1 MKTAYTWLT
10 EYLALAGSVQIG
22 ENWQCPA
29 HDDSFPS
36 LSITEDPESGKAILY
51 CHAGC
56 TYLEVCE
63 GLRQSPS
70 ILFDAHPW
78 SPEKVLS
85 KCVEPPVFA
94 DFKWKSGSGG
104 RAETSYELAS
114 RYAGSGTLQTRVV
127 QYHQYTNTVRL
138 NRTRDNAGNKYPS
151 WEILQDGKWR
161 TSKQEVSIKELPLYR
176 VVLLRANI
184 ESGYPVI
191 LCESE
196 SSVDALVSLGH
207 GATTWAGGAGT
218 PPIDLLIETLRDA
231 RVLWIPD
238 NDPAGLKCD
247 KKLQELV
254 APHVVSWKRLI
265 GDEGE
270 DARDLVERGVIDTF
284 NLDEI
289 MASAPELGDKVT
301 R

>member
-10 EYLALAGSVQIG
+10 EYLTLAGSVQIG
-22 ENWQCPA
+22 ENWQCPS

-36 LSITEDPESGKAILY
+36 LSVTEDLETGKVILF

-70 ILFDAHPW
+70 ILFEAHPW

-94 DFKWKSGSGG
+94 EFKWKSGSSGK
-104 RAETSYELAS
+104 AETSYELAS
-114 RYAGSGTLQTRVV
+114 RYASSGTIQTRVA
-127 QYHQYTNTVRL
+127 R
-138 NRTRDNAGNKYPS
+138 
-151 WEILQDGKWR
+151 
-161 TSKQEVSIKELPLYR
+161 QEVSIKELPLYR

-207 GATTWAGGAGT
+207 GATTWAGGAST

-247 KKLQELV
+247 RKLQEMV

-265 GDEGE
+265 GLEGE
-270 DARDLVERGVIDTF
+270 DARDLVERGVITTF

-289 MASAPELGDKVT
+289 MASAPELGDKVM